1 MSSSGSHHVLYVRV
15 SITTNLQL
23 GINRYTNTKEK
34 MINKISANDFL
45 LLLSLKVCTSYKS
58 DEQQEEIH
66 DSIK

>member
-1 MSSSGSHHVLYVRV
+1 
-15 SITTNLQL
+15 
-23 GINRYTNTKEK
+23 

>member
-23 GINRYTNTKEK
+23 GISRYTNTKEK

-58 DEQQEEIH
+58 DEQPEEIH